1 MRVFD
6 DLKAARFIAIAR
18 RVPREKIVRCAE
30 AVADAG
36 VTFLEITFDPSDPD
50 TLADTAAKVELV
62 RKALPAMHVGCGT
75 VLTVEM
81 ADAAAGAGAEYLV
94 APNTKL
100 AVIERAH
107 RHALPMIPGAYT
119 PTEIAAA
126 YDAGADLVKIF
137 PVPPGA
143 EGYVKNVMSP
153 LSHIPFIVTGGVN
166 PQTIR
171 AMLGTGAVA
180 VAAGATIL
188 RPDLVAAGDY
198 TAMTGLAKLHLENM

>member
-1 MRVFD
+1 MSVFEA
-6 DLKAARFIAIAR
+6 LKRARFIAIAR
-18 RVPREKIVRCAE
+18 RVPRERIVRCAE
-30 AVADAG
+30 AVARAG
-36 VTFLEITFDPSDPD
+36 VSFLEITFDPSDPE
-50 TLADTAAKVELV
+50 TLADTAAKVAAV
-62 RKALPAMHVGCGT
+62 REALPELRVGCGT
-75 VLTVEM
+75 VLNVEM
-81 ADAAAGAGAEYLV
+81 ADAAARAGAEYLV
-94 APNTKL
+94 SPNTKP
-100 AVIERAH
+100 AVIDRAH
-107 RHALPMIPGAYT
+107 GHGLPMIPGAYT
-119 PTEIAAA
+119 PTEIADA

-171 AMLGTGAVA
+171 AMLDTGAAA

-198 TAMTGLAKLHLENM
+198 ERIADLARQHLENM

>member
-1 MRVFD
+1 MNAFEE
-6 DLKAARFIAIAR
+6 LKIARFIAIAR
-18 RVPREKIVRCAE
+18 RVPLAKIVPCAE
-30 AVADAG
+30 AVAKAG
-36 VTFLEITFDPSDPD
+36 VTFLEITFDPSDAC
-50 TLADTAAKVELV
+50 TLADTAAKVRAV
-62 RKALPAMHVGCGT
+62 REALPRMHVGCGT
-75 VLTVEM
+75 VLNVEM
-81 ADAAAGAGAEYLV
+81 ADAAAEAGAEYLV
-94 APNTKL
+94 APNTKQ

-107 RHALPMIPGAYT
+107 AHGLPMIPGAYT

-126 YDAGADLVKIF
+126 YDMGADLVKIF

-143 EGYVKNVMSP
+143 ESYVRNVMSP

-171 AMLGTGAVA
+171 AMLDTGAVA

-198 TAMTGLAKLHLENM
+198 AAMTDLARQHLENM

>member
-1 MRVFD
+1 MSVFEE
-6 DLKAARFIAIAR
+6 LAIARFIAIAR
-18 RVPREKIVRCAE
+18 RVPLDRIVPCAE

-36 VTFLEITFDPSDPD
+36 VTFLEITFDPSDAE
-50 TLADTAAKVELV
+50 TLADTAAKVRAV
-62 RKALPAMHVGCGT
+62 REALPGMRVGCGT
-75 VLTVEM
+75 VLNVEM
-81 ADAAAGAGAEYLV
+81 ADAAAEAGAEYLV
-94 APNTKL
+94 APNTKQ

-107 RHALPMIPGAYT
+107 EHELPMIPGAYT

-126 YDAGADLVKIF
+126 YDMGADLVKIF

-143 EGYVKNVMSP
+143 ESYVKNVMSP

-188 RPDLVAAGDY
+188 RPDLVAAGNY
-198 TAMTGLAKLHLENM
+198 AAMADLARQHLENM